1 MDGGVKN
8 RVRVVVNVSIFFY
21 ICYTLYLFD
30 DCRTCLYTGSY
41 TMYNVQIRVHK
52 HTTLTTFKR
61 DLFVDRY

>member
-8 RVRVVVNVSIFFY
+8 KVRVVVNVSIFFY

-41 TMYNVQIRVHK
+41 TMYNVQIRVQTHY
-52 HTTLTTFKR
+52 TDNF
-61 DLFVDRY
+61 